1 MKYNLILIVAFAIL
15 LTLSSCSDKGPGCA
29 PDRTEYFFI
38 KPEEKAVLPYK
49 GFDTIKMKHSS
60 GAIHTF
66 IAGPLDSGYNI
77 TARATSPDCANN
89 IFEYRQGYKISFS
102 AVNYKSPIIVSLTN
116 AYTSGSAELDI
127 IHKNGI
133 TFNTIATLDF
143 PPPPSPRYDF
153 DSLLINGKMYYSI
166 QLIYQDDNDH
176 SEKLF
181 YNSKFGILKFDYSDG
196 ETWER
201 IHN

>member
-49 GFDTIKMKHSS
+49 GFDTLKIKHSS

-66 IAGPLDSGYNI
+66 IAGPIDSGFNI
-77 TARATSPDCANN
+77 TARSTSPDCANN
-89 IFEYRQGYKISFS
+89 IFEYRQ
-102 AVNYKSPIIVSLTN
+102 
-116 AYTSGSAELDI
+116 
-127 IHKNGI
+127 
-133 TFNTIATLDF
+133 
-143 PPPPSPRYDF
+143 
-153 DSLLINGKMYYSI
+153 YYSI
-166 QLIYQDDNDH
+166 NFVSSSTKNHITTFIENNSSYGSALCKMNFQNVDYFIGTSTFTLPPPRKGYYDYDSISINSISYKYVRKIYPNW
-176 SEKLF
+176 EENTNNYVL
-181 YNSKFGILKFDYSDG
+181 YNREFGLLKVTLSNG

-201 IHN
+201 IP